1 MGSDRLPGRSGHP
14 ETIVFWLDAGVPVAG
29 MNINVWVVAEPIAAL
44 VAAKRPVDPARLA
57 DSDIDI
63 DIDLASL
70 VD

>member
-1 MGSDRLPGRSGHP
+1 
-14 ETIVFWLDAGVPVAG
+14 

-57 DSDIDI
+57 DIDIDI
-63 DIDLASL
+63 AIDLASL